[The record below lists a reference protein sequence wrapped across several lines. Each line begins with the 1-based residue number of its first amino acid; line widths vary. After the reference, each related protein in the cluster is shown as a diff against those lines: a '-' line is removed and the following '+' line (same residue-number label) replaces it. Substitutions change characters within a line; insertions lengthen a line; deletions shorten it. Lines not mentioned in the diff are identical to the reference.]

1 MKLLIVEFV
10 IVDEPLGSPSA
21 KLEILQMKPIQ
32 KSIISAAFLG
42 IALPSLSSQASNIE
56 NPNVKILIPHEKLEA
71 KHKYRK
77 LLPYA
82 KLEKPKFLPL
92 KPMK

>member
-1 MKLLIVEFV
+1 MVEFV
-10 IVDEPLGSPSA
+10 SVDEPMGSPSA
-21 KLEILQMKPIQ
+21 KLEIQQMKTIQ
-32 KSIISAAFLG
+32 KSIIVAALLG

-56 NPNVKILIPHEKLEA
+56 NPNVKKLIPYEILEA
-71 KHKYRK
+71 KPKYRK
-77 LLPYA
+77 LFPYA

>member
-1 MKLLIVEFV
+1 MVEFV
-10 IVDEPLGSPSA
+10 SVDEPMGSPSA
-21 KLEILQMKPIQ
+21 KLEIQQMKTIQ
-32 KSIISAAFLG
+32 KSIIVAALLG

-56 NPNVKILIPHEKLEA
+56 NPNVKKLIPYEILEA
-71 KHKYRK
+71 KPKYRK
-77 LLPYA
+77 LLPYD